1 MMPQNDEPMVKRTK
15 EKKSETRD
23 KKLNTKGEGSW
34 ERGCFGRESNQLSKS
49 LADRAGFLWTSP
61 DNVFRLFALRGH
73 TQSSKTLFFKDTAV
87 TMGFSFG
94 HHLLCKRSLIGV
106 ARSSQSKS
114 ALEDRLKCCP
124 NNLDAVFRKMLAKV
138 QREFSL
144 LLTTKQSLLQIN
156 DPVKPQCERS
166 R

>member
-1 MMPQNDEPMVKRTK
+1 MPQNDEPMVKRTK

-34 ERGCFGRESNQLSKS
+34 ERG
-49 LADRAGFLWTSP
+49 FLWTSP
-61 DNVFRLFALRGH
+61 NNVFRLFALRGH

-156 DPVKPQCERS
+156 DPVKPQCEKIQIKS
-166 R
+166 STTSSEDGLS